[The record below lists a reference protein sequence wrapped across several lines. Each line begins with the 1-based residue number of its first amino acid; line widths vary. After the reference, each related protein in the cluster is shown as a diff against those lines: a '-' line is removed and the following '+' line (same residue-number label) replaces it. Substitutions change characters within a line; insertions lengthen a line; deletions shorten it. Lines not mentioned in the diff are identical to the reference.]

1 LQVLRLGAPVTALS
15 LSPAMDLLATAHAG
29 RRGLYLWANALVY
42 GRGAEAVPSEAPLDA
57 RLPALAA
64 GAPRARPTR
73 PLRRAPKQA
82 GRARADAHYLISTL
96 RPPRAA
102 ILVQRYRLSY
112 TRARSMRV
120 SCACVVGSRQRR
132 GRGS

>member
-1 LQVLRLGAPVTALS
+1 VLRLGAPVTALS

-64 GAPRARPTR
+64 GAPRASPTR
-73 PLRRAPKQA
+73 PLAPCTQA
-82 GRARADAHYLISTL
+82 GRAPSSR
-96 RPPRAA
+96 RPLLDFDTAA
-102 ILVQRYRLSY
+102 S
-112 TRARSMRV
+112 ARGDFG
-120 SCACVVGSRQRR
+120 AALQVVLHS
-132 GRGS
+132 S